1 MSGCIVHVHL
11 LVGDAGQVTRV
22 RLVGDEPLEG
32 LTEEVKDLLG
42 AQSAEVGGPVT
53 VVVVAGL
60 AGGRSAGSGG
70 GASRSGAGARAGG
83 RAGAGVGAGAG
94 GTGRVRAGASTLG
107 RLTTRAGSDGDG
119 VRVLG
124 AGGLESRLVSN
135 LSSNSG
141 TNGGFDSGSG
151 ISGDGGIALD
161 VLGSSGLR
169 ELRASRGGATVN
181 GNPRGV
187 AEWRDRGEC

>member
-32 LTEEVKDLLG
+32 LTEEVEDLLG

-70 GASRSGAGARAGG
+70 GASGSGAGA

-94 GTGRVRAGASTLG
+94 GTSRVRAGASGGGTLG

-141 TNGGFDSGSG
+141 TNGGVDSGSG

-187 AEWRDRGEC
+187 AEWRDRGER